1 MSWSGR
7 FGDGDKEW
15 AECLGSGGFAC
26 VPRHHPRGVWHQDTE
41 CTEGIV
47 PRPTLGL
54 SHQARRDQPLKRGAG
69 GGVSGWHLA
78 VPPEHFQATCGF
90 WMWEV
95 PLMQAGVRGILFNV
109 LGGGREGRGNREGRA

>member
-1 MSWSGR
+1 MHRGHRPQANPWPVS
-7 FGDGDKEW
+7 
-15 AECLGSGGFAC
+15 LG
-26 VPRHHPRGVWHQDTE
+26 Q
-41 CTEGIV
+41 EG
-47 PRPTLGL
+47 PAT
-54 SHQARRDQPLKRGAG
+54 QAWGWR
-69 GGVSGWHLA
+69 GVSGWHLA